1 MGMART
7 PKNFLTG
14 MEPFEQTQFVS
25 IIEEQKQSFRQALN
39 TITVWQIIIQSFFFL
54 HEDCKHLQQV
64 LCLYIMVVSLV
75 GLWDV

>member
-1 MGMART
+1 
-7 PKNFLTG
+7 

-25 IIEEQKQSFRQALN
+25 IIKEQKQSFRQALN
-39 TITVWQIIIQSFFFL
+39 TITVWQIIIQSFFFFL